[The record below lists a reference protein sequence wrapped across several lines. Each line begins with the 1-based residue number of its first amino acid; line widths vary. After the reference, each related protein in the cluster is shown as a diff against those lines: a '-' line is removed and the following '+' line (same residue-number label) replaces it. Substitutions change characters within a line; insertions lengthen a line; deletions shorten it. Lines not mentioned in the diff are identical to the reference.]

1 MHSASK
7 LNDSIWSIGILVD
20 RTLVLR
26 FLLFSLASSFSLD
39 NIAIAVCIP
48 ACGHKCLVEQ

>member
-7 LNDSIWSIGILVD
+7 LNDSSWSIGILVD

-26 FLLFSLASSFSLD
+26 CLLFSLASSFSLD

-48 ACGHKCLVEQ
+48 ACGYKCLVEQ